1 MCMEKEVPV
10 VMLASRLILLICFF
24 LKTLISCSQVN
35 LISQNPEAKKSW
47 SFTLAPGFSKSKE
60 ASGTGFII
68 VPPYYV
74 NLKIREPNLFAYRI
88 EACQERTGK
97 KGWTFSKGLG
107 FSSYSYIL
115 YYDYDR
121 EASVGTTLS
130 QRKDF
135 KYAHASVKV
144 GKPFLINSFSIEP
157 YIGISACL
165 LVKAKYTYTNKYGGG
180 SSDFTNK
187 YKPWALGW
195 DAGLRFAYRHSKNI
209 SFHLT
214 PSFNKIQKKYFDQQG
229 PPGIRLNYSYTVG
242 LGMVKKIKSS

>member
-1 MCMEKEVPV
+1 MEKEEPA
-10 VMLASRLILLICFF
+10 VMLARRLILLICFF
-24 LKTLISCSQVN
+24 FKTLISCSQVN
-35 LISQNPEAKKSW
+35 LISQNPKAKKSW

-60 ASGTGFII
+60 ASAFII
-68 VPPYYV
+68 APAYYV
-74 NLKIREPNLFAYRI
+74 DLKIRKPYLFAYRI
-88 EACQERTGK
+88 EVSQESTGR

-121 EASVGTTLS
+121 ETSVGTSLS
-130 QRKDF
+130 DRKDF

-157 YIGISACL
+157 YIGISACF

-180 SSDFTNK
+180 SSDFTHK

-195 DAGLRFAYRHSKNI
+195 DAGLRFAYQYSKNI

-214 PSFNKIQKKYFDQQG
+214 PSFNKIQKKYFDPLG
-229 PPGIRLNYSYTVG
+229 PPGIRQNYSYTIG
-242 LGMVKKIKSS
+242 LGVVKKIKSS